1 MKTKNGKEE
10 FEKGALKRRVELK
23 ELNTFPTGYYVYI
36 SRLDDNVFRRTWN
49 KTTQYQWLRKVVNW
63 KQILY

>member
-36 SRLDDNVFRRTWN
+36 SRLDDNVFRRT
-49 KTTQYQWLRKVVNW
+49 
-63 KQILY
+63 